1 MEKILALFNNL
12 KLSTKVAIGFAAV
25 LVILMFISAAGYI
38 GITHVGNDFEGYAQR
53 VSVVDA
59 VSDIDREFLSFR
71 RLVREVV
78 TDQDHARA
86 AELAA
91 DEEKRV
97 KAAIEVGIENI
108 HNPERHAMVEDIKAK
123 FAKYAELAHK
133 AETLRAEKDRIGTA
147 VLDVDGARLRADL
160 EALQKAAASEGDS
173 NALIL
178 AAEALKEVMQ
188 IRLSVNMMLGR
199 HNPAAKAA
207 ADQAFED
214 VKRILASLDGMI
226 RSPAARAGYEE
237 IKTLVAEYRDGFE
250 KAAAID
256 EEFATIMGTELPELA
271 EIVAKDTRLIRES
284 ATADEHEFERDAK
297 AYICSTETMILLSG
311 IGGTLLG
318 AVLAW
323 LIGRGIST
331 PIRAIS
337 SVLLELANGNKAV
350 EVPYADRGD
359 EVGENARAARIF
371 KDNLLRIERMEKEQR
386 EADSRAAAERK
397 AEMERLADEFQK
409 SVGSIVDTVS
419 AASSQ
424 LESAAGSLTGT
435 AETTQQLSGMVAA
448 ASEQTSAN
456 VQGVA
461 AASEQ
466 LASTVN
472 EISRQVQ
479 ESSAIAG
486 QAVVQASTTNDR
498 VTELSRSADRI
509 GDVVGLINTIAGQ
522 TNLLALNATIEAA
535 RAGDAGKGFA
545 VVAQEVKALAA
556 QTAKATSEIASQIT
570 GMQTA
575 TSEAV
580 NAIKEIADTI
590 NRMSEISGAI
600 AAAVEQ
606 QGATTKEISR
616 NVMEA
621 AKGTS
626 EVASSITDVSKGA
639 SDTGTASSQVL
650 SSARQLSTE
659 SGTLRREVERFLETV
674 RAA

>member
-1 MEKILALFNNL
+1 MKNIMALFNNL
-12 KLSTKVAIGFAAV
+12 KLSIKIAIGFAAV
-25 LVILMFISAAGYI
+25 LAILMFISAAGYI
-38 GITHVGNDFEGYAQR
+38 GITHVAKDFEGFAHR

-59 VSDIDREFLSFR
+59 VSGIDREFLSYR
-71 RLVREVV
+71 RIAREVGAG
-78 TDQDHARA
+78 QGQGRA
-86 AELAA
+86 AEAVT
-91 DEEKRV
+91 DVEERV
-97 KAAIEVGIENI
+97 KAAIEVGLANTRV
-108 HNPERHAMVEDIKAK
+108 PERHAMVEDIKGK
-123 FAKYAELAHK
+123 FAKYAELAQK
-133 AETLRAEKDRIGTA
+133 AETLRAEKERIGTE
-147 VLDVDGARLRADL
+147 VLDVDGARLHADL
-160 EALQKAAASEGDS
+160 EGLQKLAASEGDS
-173 NALIL
+173 NALSL
-178 AAEALKEVMQ
+178 AAEAQKEVIEM
-188 IRLSVNMMLGR
+188 RLGVNMMLGR
-199 HNPAAKAA
+199 HSPTAKAA
-207 ADQAFED
+207 ADQAFEN
-214 VKRILASLDGMI
+214 VKRTLASLDGVI
-226 RSPAARAGYEE
+226 TSPASRATHEE
-237 IKTLVAEYRDGFE
+237 IKTLVGEYRVGFE
-250 KAAAID
+250 KAAALD
-256 EEFATIMGTELPELA
+256 EEFGRIMGTELPELA
-271 EIVAKDTRLIRES
+271 EIVAEHARTVRKL
-284 ATADEHEFERDAK
+284 ATGDEHEFEHDAK
-297 AYICSTETMILLSG
+297 AYISSTSTMILLSG

-318 AVLAW
+318 VVLAW

-359 EVGENARAARIF
+359 EVGENARAAGIF
-371 KDNLLRIERMEKEQR
+371 KDNLLRIERMEKEQK
-386 EADSRAAAERK
+386 EADTRAAAARK
-397 AEMERLADEFQK
+397 AEMARLADAFQT

-424 LESAAGSLTGT
+424 LESAASSLTST

-448 ASEQTSAN
+448 ASEETSAN

-466 LASTVN
+466 LSSTVN

-486 QAVVQASTTNDR
+486 QAVVQAATTNDR
-498 VTELSRSADRI
+498 VTELSQSADRI

-659 SGTLRREVERFLETV
+659 SGSLRREVERFLETV